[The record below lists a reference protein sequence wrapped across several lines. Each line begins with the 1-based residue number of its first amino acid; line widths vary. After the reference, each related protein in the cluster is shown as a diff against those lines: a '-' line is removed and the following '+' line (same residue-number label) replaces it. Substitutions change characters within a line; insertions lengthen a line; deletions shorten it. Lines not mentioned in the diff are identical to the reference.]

1 MHGAAPHTNSWLP
14 AIQFA
19 GLKVTLA
26 ANIAA
31 SVHLDKSRKR
41 ELHDAIVDMP
51 HGDRLCHGDFHPLNI
66 LGDTLDPVVI
76 DWLDARRGDPV
87 ADVCRSY
94 LLLKLHAAEMP
105 GPTSTHAQGSLK
117 ARQYRSRA

>member
-1 MHGAAPHTNSWLP
+1 MVTSNPICGAQGHTCSQHCSEL
-14 AIQFA
+14 
-19 GLKVTLA
+19 
-26 ANIAA
+26 
-31 SVHLDKSRKR
+31 HLDKSRKR

-94 LLLKLHAAEMP
+94 LLLKLHAAEN
-105 GPTSTHAQGSLK
+105 
-117 ARQYRSRA
+117 ARAYLDAYPRLA